1 MRDILTFC
9 IVEKNQ
15 VIDLGS
21 DLGFDLDLDLVL
33 VVVVAFVALLALV
46 ALADSKKCRG

>member
-33 VVVVAFVALLALV
+33 VVVAFVALLALV